1 MSERKN
7 RDARTQIAALSATVR
22 AQNPARRARIVA
34 HLRHASRL
42 LSKAERPGGPF
53 PFYVG
58 LADDTLRGIAGQIRS
73 RPLARRVHEIRRLLI
88 GHRGDPPQVRIG
100 SAAARV
106 EGGAASVRLR
116 CPAEATG
123 PCTGR
128 VRLLQ
133 RGRPIGGRHFTLPA
147 GRARTLRIALSRAP
161 LGRRATVRATTT
173 DLSGRRTVAARR
185 IALPGAPADQ
195 TTGACSSFA
204 C

>member
-1 MSERKN
+1 M
-7 RDARTQIAALSATVR
+7 
-22 AQNPARRARIVA
+22 
-34 HLRHASRL
+34 
-42 LSKAERPGGPF
+42 
-53 PFYVG
+53 
-58 LADDTLRGIAGQIRS
+58 
-73 RPLARRVHEIRRLLI
+73 
-88 GHRGDPPQVRIG
+88 
-100 SAAARV
+100 
-106 EGGAASVRLR
+106 RLR

-147 GRARTLRIALSRAP
+147 GRARTLRIALSRATR
-161 LGRRATVRATTT
+161 GRRATVRATTT

-185 IALPGAPADQ
+185 IALPGAPADR